1 MPLPVFSCWK
11 AYPAGEAGPRG
22 KGLALPSLENV
33 AILKRKKGGKRSN
46 TYRPGRLGEFV
57 EAFFPVECIN
67 RIQPRQCSSTAGA
80 AFLALHGEEPINQTL
95 ERVDCNDFEH
105 VPESPHKHTP
115 FPGPA

>member
-1 MPLPVFSCWK
+1 MPSR
-11 AYPAGEAGPRG
+11 AGEARLRSG
-22 KGLALPSLENV
+22 GLALPSPENV
-33 AILKRKKGGKRSN
+33 AILKRKKGGKCVT

-67 RIQPRQCSSTAGA
+67 RISPGSVPSTAGA
-80 AFLALHGEEPINQTL
+80 AFLVPRNEEPVNQTL

-115 FPGPA
+115 FSGPA

>member
-1 MPLPVFSCWK
+1 MPSP
-11 AYPAGEAGPRG
+11 
-22 KGLALPSLENV
+22 ENV
-33 AILKRKKGGKRSN
+33 AILKRKKGGKCVT

-67 RIQPRQCSSTAGA
+67 RISPGSVPSTAGA
-80 AFLALHGEEPINQTL
+80 AFLVPRNEEPVNQTL

-115 FPGPA
+115 FSGPA

>member
-1 MPLPVFSCWK
+1 MPSR
-11 AYPAGEAGPRG
+11 AGEARLRG
-22 KGLALPSLENV
+22 GGGLALPSPENV
-33 AILKRKKGGKRSN
+33 AILKRKKGGKCSN

-67 RIQPRQCSSTAGA
+67 RISPGSVPSTAGA
-80 AFLALHGEEPINQTL
+80 AFLVPRGEEPINQTL

-115 FPGPA
+115 FSGPA